1 MCYPCD
7 RFVPPLNPP
16 VNGGDVSSPF
26 PFTGRAG
33 VGAAKVPV
41 FKRFKKTL
49 KKSLNL
55 PINNDDKG
63 DLVLV

>member
-1 MCYPCD
+1 MG
-7 RFVPPLNPP
+7 RGV
-16 VNGGDVSSPF
+16 VSSPF
-26 PFTGRAG
+26 PFTGRVG

-55 PINNDDKG
+55 PINSDDKG